1 MWSPIQQNTEI
12 NTLIWCVA
20 SFLCSELPV
29 LEIGFG
35 PPSADFRSLKPLL
48 YRYPTILWQCSGKQY
63 YCFKEELCF
72 FQGWLKVHYNVWNH
86 TFKYEKKWPLGMHL
100 WDSKRAGIH
109 IRDFLSLWMMYFF
122 MTIPWRK
129 VLKIGYKHLLKT
141 RLDHWSTVIIV
152 LLRCVHPADPGN
164 KVMIK

>member
-1 MWSPIQQNTEI
+1 MQIIVKTICHLIYLNIPFLNLYKIQTNAMMSQFFI
-12 NTLIWCVA
+12 A
-20 SFLCSELPV
+20 SILLC
-29 LEIGFG
+29 
-35 PPSADFRSLKPLL
+35 
-48 YRYPTILWQCSGKQY
+48 
-63 YCFKEELCF
+63 
-72 FQGWLKVHYNVWNH
+72 QGWLKVHYNVWNH

-152 LLRCVHPADPGN
+152 LLRCVHPADPGS
-164 KVMIK
+164 KVMIKSNI